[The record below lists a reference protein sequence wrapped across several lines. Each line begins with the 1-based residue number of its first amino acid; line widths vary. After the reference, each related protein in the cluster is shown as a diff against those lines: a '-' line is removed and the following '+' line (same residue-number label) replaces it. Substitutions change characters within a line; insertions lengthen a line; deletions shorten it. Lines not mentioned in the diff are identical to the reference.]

1 MRRMTFQKG
10 ARQVTNHSSKSKSA
24 RLLRRFAGDQRG
36 NVAIFTAIA
45 ALPLLVAAGVAIDT
59 ARASRSH
66 NALQMAVDSA
76 ALAAAASDKV
86 NMAGLTTAQKATRKK
101 EIEDLA
107 RNYVKSN
114 YADEGA
120 EATITVDVTDT
131 TLTVSGQK
139 LYPTTL
145 MGLVG
150 YKTVD
155 IGARAEVNLQGGIS
169 ENIEIVL
176 VMDTTGS
183 MDQNNRLRDAKQ
195 AAKDLIT
202 TVLGDAKSDAKV
214 KFALVPFSGSVN
226 VGADKLNSGWIDT
239 TGKASVSKVNFTDT
253 NYHNMQAWNDMKYV
267 NAKGQTVPLPWN
279 GCVEARLGNLAVTDA
294 APVVSTNATTWD
306 TLFTPYMAPDEPDS
320 YYNTYISKTNEE
332 KGLTGT
338 KTDAMRQANQAK
350 YATKTFTSL
359 TGATGPWSNC
369 AASAIVPLT
378 TDRSVIEAGI
388 DAMAARGST
397 VLPEGLM
404 WGWRVMS
411 PNQPFPEGAAYT
423 DKKWRKVLVFMT
435 DGENDVGAGLN
446 SLNGSY
452 YTAYGFATAPTA
464 KNRFGST
471 NSSSANSQLDSKLT
485 TACTNLKANAEPRED
500 PKNKAK
506 TIPSIEV
513 YTIAFQAPSAAKTL
527 LKSCATSEGYYIDA
541 ANGTELKDAF
551 KAIGARLKT
560 MYLSK

>member
-1 MRRMTFQKG
+1 MT
-10 ARQVTNHSSKSKSA
+10 SISLKSKSA
-24 RLLRRFAGDQRG
+24 DLLRRFAGDTRG
-36 NVAIFTAIA
+36 NVAIFMGVAI
-45 ALPLLVAAGVAIDT
+45 LPLLVAAGAAIDT
-59 ARASRSH
+59 ARASRSQ
-66 NALQMAVDSA
+66 NALQVAVDSA
-76 ALAAAASDKV
+76 ALAAASSDKM
-86 NMAGLTTAQKATRKK
+86 NMAGLTSTQKAARKK
-101 EIEDLA
+101 EIENLV
-107 RNYVKSN
+107 RNFVKSN
-114 YADEGA
+114 YSDEGA
-120 EATITVDVTDT
+120 ETTIAVTLTDT
-131 TLTVSGQK
+131 TLTVDGRK

-155 IGARAEVNLQGGIS
+155 IDARAEVNLQGGIS

-183 MDQNNRLRDAKQ
+183 MDQNNKLRDAKQ

-253 NYHNMQAWNDMKYV
+253 SYHNMQGWNDMKYV
-267 NAKGQTVPLPWN
+267 NSRGQTASLPWN
-279 GCVEARLGNLAVTDA
+279 GCVEARLGDLALNDTPPSA
-294 APVVSTNATTWD
+294 ANGD
-306 TLFTPYMAPDEPDS
+306 TLFTPYFAPDEPS
-320 YYNTYISKTNEE
+320 SGNEYFPNSSYISLSNEE
-332 KGLTGT
+332 KNISGS
-338 KTDAMRQANQAK
+338 KTDAKRQGNQKK
-350 YATKTFTSL
+350 YATKTFSSL
-359 TGATGPWSNC
+359 SGSGPWYNC

-378 TDRSVIEAGI
+378 TDRSTIEAGI
-388 DAMAARGST
+388 DAMEARGNT
-397 VLPEGLM
+397 VLLEGLM

-411 PNQPFPEGAAYT
+411 PAQPFPEGAAYG

-435 DGENDVGAGLN
+435 DGENDVSVDAN
-446 SLNGSY
+446 SLNGSN
-452 YTAYGFATAPTA
+452 YTAYGYVKAPSA
-464 KNRFGST
+464 KNRFGTTST
-471 NSSSANSQLDSKLT
+471 SKAISQLDAKLT

-500 PKNKAK
+500 PKNRAK
-506 TIPSIEV
+506 TIPSIEI
-513 YTIAFQAPSAAKTL
+513 YTIAFQAPTAAKTL

-560 MYLSK
+560 LYLSK

>member
-10 ARQVTNHSSKSKSA
+10 ARLVTNHSTKSKGA
-24 RLLRRFAGDQRG
+24 GILRRFAGDRRG
-36 NVAIFTAIA
+36 NVAMFTAIA

-66 NALQMAVDSA
+66 NALQVAVDSA
-76 ALAAAASDKV
+76 ALAAASSDKV
-86 NMAGLTTAQKATRKK
+86 NMAGLTAAEKTARKK

-107 RNYVKSN
+107 RKFVKSN

-120 EATITVDVTDT
+120 EASISVVVTDT
-131 TLTVSGQK
+131 TLTVEGRK

-155 IGARAEVNLQGGIS
+155 INTRAEVNLQGGIS

-183 MDQNNRLRDAKQ
+183 MNQNNRLRDAKQ
-195 AAKDLIT
+195 AAKDLIS

-253 NYHNMQAWNDMKYV
+253 AYHNMQAWNDMKYV
-267 NAKGQTVPLPWN
+267 NSKGQTVSLPWN
-279 GCVEARLGNLAVTDA
+279 GCVEARLGDLALNDTAPSVT
-294 APVVSTNATTWD
+294 VGD
-306 TLFTPYMAPDEPDS
+306 TLFTPYMAPDEPS
-320 YYNTYISKTNEE
+320 SGNESFPNSSYISLSNEE
-332 KGLTGT
+332 KNISGS
-338 KTDAMRQANQAK
+338 KTDAKRQANQKK

-359 TGATGPWSNC
+359 SGAGPWYNC

-378 TDRSVIEAGI
+378 TDRATIEAGI
-388 DAMAARGST
+388 DAMEGRGNT

-411 PNQPFPEGAAYT
+411 PSQPYPEGAAYN

-435 DGENDVGAGLN
+435 DGENDVSVDAN
-446 SLNGSY
+446 DLNGSY
-452 YTAYGFATAPTA
+452 YTAYGYVKAPSA

-471 NSSSANSQLDSKLT
+471 STSKAIGQLDAKLT

-500 PKNKAK
+500 PKNRAK
-506 TIPSIEV
+506 TIPSIEI
-513 YTIAFQAPSAAKTL
+513 YTIAFQAPAAAKTL

-541 ANGTELKDAF
+541 SSGTELKDAF

>member
-1 MRRMTFQKG
+1 MTFQRG
-10 ARQVTNHSSKSKSA
+10 ATDVTNHSSKSTGA
-24 RLLRRFAGDQRG
+24 GLLRRFAGDQRG
-36 NVAIFTAIA
+36 NVAVFTAIA
-45 ALPLLVAAGVAIDT
+45 ALPLLVAAGVAIDS

-66 NALQMAVDSA
+66 NALQVAVDSA
-76 ALAAAASDKV
+76 ALAAASSDKV
-86 NMAGLTTAQKATRKK
+86 NMAGLTTAQKAARKK
-101 EIEDLA
+101 ELEDLA
-107 RNYVKSN
+107 RNYLKSN

-120 EATITVDVTDT
+120 ETTIVVDVTDT
-131 TLTVSGQK
+131 TLAVEGRK

-155 IGARAEVNLQGGIS
+155 IKARAEVNLQGGIS
-169 ENIEIVL
+169 ENIEIIL

-183 MDQNNRLRDAKQ
+183 MNQNNRLRDAKQ

-202 TVLGDAKSDAKV
+202 TVLGDAKSDSKV

-253 NYHNMQAWNDMKYV
+253 AYHNMQAWNDMKYV
-267 NAKGQTVPLPWN
+267 NSKGQTVSLPWN
-279 GCVEARLGNLAVTDA
+279 GCVEARLGDLALNDT
-294 APVVSTNATTWD
+294 APNPSATTWD
-306 TLFTPYMAPDEPDS
+306 TLFTPYMAPDEPS
-320 YYNTYISKTNEE
+320 SGNESFSNSYISLSNEE

-338 KTDAMRQANQAK
+338 KTDAKRQGNQAK

-359 TGATGPWSNC
+359 TGSTGPWYNC

-378 TDRSVIEAGI
+378 ADRTVIETGI
-388 DAMAARGST
+388 DAMQPRGNT

-411 PNQPFPEGAAYT
+411 PSQPYAEGAAYN

-435 DGENDVGAGLN
+435 DGENDVSVDAN

-452 YTAYGFATAPTA
+452 YTGYGYVKAPTA
-464 KNRFGST
+464 KNRFGTTST
-471 NSSSANSQLDSKLT
+471 SKAISQLDAKLT

-513 YTIAFQAPSAAKTL
+513 YTIAFQAPTAAKAL
-527 LKSCATSEGYYIDA
+527 LRSCATSEGYYIDA

>member
-1 MRRMTFQKG
+1 M
-10 ARQVTNHSSKSKSA
+10 ANHSLKSKRA
-24 RLLRRFAGDQRG
+24 GILRRFAGDRRG
-36 NVAIFTAIA
+36 NVAIFTALA
-45 ALPLLVAAGVAIDT
+45 AIPLLVGAGIAIDT

-86 NMAGLTTAQKATRKK
+86 NMAGLTAAQKATRKK
-101 EIEDLA
+101 ELEDLA

-114 YADEGA
+114 YSDAGA

-131 TLTVSGQK
+131 TLTVTGQK
-139 LYPTTL
+139 LFPTTL
-145 MGLVG
+145 MSLVG

-155 IGARAEVNLQGGIS
+155 IDARAEVNLQGGIS

-202 TVLGDAKSDAKV
+202 TVLGEAKSDDKV

-239 TGKASVSKVNFTDT
+239 TGKASVSKVNFTDV

-267 NAKGQTVPLPWN
+267 NSKGQTVALSWN
-279 GCVEARLGNLAVTDA
+279 GCVEARLGNLAVTDSP
-294 APVVSTNATTWD
+294 PVVSTNSTTWD

-332 KGLTGT
+332 KDLKGT
-338 KTDAMRQANQAK
+338 KTDAMRQANQVK

-411 PNQPFPEGAAYT
+411 PNMPYPEGASYT

-446 SLNGSY
+446 TLNGSY

-471 NSSSANSQLDSKLT
+471 NASSANSQLDSKLT

-506 TIPSIEV
+506 TIPSIEI
-513 YTIAFQAPSAAKTL
+513 YTIAFQAPAAAKTL
-527 LKSCATSEGYYIDA
+527 LKSCATSESYYIDA

>member
-1 MRRMTFQKG
+1 M
-10 ARQVTNHSSKSKSA
+10 TNHSSESKSA
-24 RLLRRFAGDQRG
+24 GFLRRFAGDRRG
-36 NVAIFTAIA
+36 NVAIFTALA
-45 ALPLLVAAGVAIDT
+45 ALPLLAAAGVAIDT

-66 NALQMAVDSA
+66 NALQVAVDSA

-86 NMAGLTTAQKATRKK
+86 NMVGLTTAQKATRRK
-101 EIEDLA
+101 ELEDLA

-145 MGLVG
+145 MSLVG
-150 YKTVD
+150 YKTVGID
-155 IGARAEVNLQGGIS
+155 ARAEVNLQGGIS
-169 ENIEIVL
+169 ENIEIIL

-183 MDQNNRLRDAKQ
+183 MNQNNRLRDAKL

-202 TVLGDAKSDAKV
+202 TVLGDAKSDDKV

-239 TGKASVSKVNFTDT
+239 TGKASVSKVNFTDAA
-253 NYHNMQAWNDMKYV
+253 YHNMQGWNDMKYV
-267 NAKGQTVPLPWN
+267 NSKGQTVSLPWN
-279 GCVEARLGNLAVTDA
+279 GCVEARLGDLAVNDT
-294 APVVSTNATTWD
+294 APSVTKPD
-306 TLFTPYMAPDEPDS
+306 TLFTPYFAPDESSSGNESFPNSS
-320 YYNTYISKTNEE
+320 YVSLSNEKKNIS
-332 KGLTGT
+332 GS
-338 KTDAMRQANQAK
+338 KTDAKRQANQTK

-359 TGATGPWSNC
+359 TGAGPWYNC

-378 TDRSVIEAGI
+378 TDRTTIEAGI
-388 DAMAARGST
+388 DAMEGRGNT
-397 VLPEGLM
+397 VLPEGFT

-411 PNQPFPEGAAYT
+411 PSQPFPEGAAYN

-435 DGENDVGAGLN
+435 DGENDVSVDAN
-446 SLNGSY
+446 TLNGSY
-452 YTAYGFATAPTA
+452 YTAYGYAKAPLA
-464 KNRFGST
+464 KNRFGT
-471 NSSSANSQLDSKLT
+471 TTSSKAIGQLDAKLT

-506 TIPSIEV
+506 TIPSIEI

>member
-1 MRRMTFQKG
+1 MDDFPKG

-24 RLLRRFAGDQRG
+24 RLLHRFAGDARG
-36 NVAIFTAIA
+36 NVAIFTALA

-66 NALQMAVDSA
+66 NTLQVAVDSA
-76 ALAAAASDKV
+76 ALAAASSDKV

-101 EIEDLA
+101 ELENLA

-131 TLTVSGQK
+131 TLTVTGQK

-155 IGARAEVNLQGGIS
+155 IDARAEVNLQGGIS
-169 ENIEIVL
+169 ENIEIIL

-202 TVLGDAKSDAKV
+202 TVLGDAKSDSKV

-267 NAKGQTVPLPWN
+267 NSKGQTVPLPWN
-279 GCVEARLGNLAVTDA
+279 GCVEARLGNLAVNDTVPTA
-294 APVVSTNATTWD
+294 ATGD

-320 YYNTYISKTNEE
+320 FYNNYISQSNEE
-332 KGLTGT
+332 KDLTGS
-338 KTDAMRQANQAK
+338 KTDAKRQANQVK

-378 TDRSVIEAGI
+378 TDRSVIESGI
-388 DAMAARGST
+388 DAMQARGST

-411 PNQPFPEGAAYT
+411 PNLPFTEGAAYT

-464 KNRFGST
+464 KNRFGTT

>member
-1 MRRMTFQKG
+1 M
-10 ARQVTNHSSKSKSA
+10 TNHSLKSKSA
-24 RLLRRFAGDQRG
+24 DLLRRFAGDTRG
-36 NVAIFTAIA
+36 NVAIFMGIAI
-45 ALPLLVAAGVAIDT
+45 LPLLVAAGAAIDT
-59 ARASRSH
+59 ARASRSQ
-66 NALQMAVDSA
+66 NALQVAVDSA
-76 ALAAAASDKV
+76 ALAAASSDKM
-86 NMAGLTTAQKATRKK
+86 NMAGLTSTQKAARKK
-101 EIEDLA
+101 EIESLV
-107 RNYVKSN
+107 RNFVKSN
-114 YADEGA
+114 YQDAGA
-120 EATITVDVTDT
+120 EATIAVTLTDT
-131 TLTVSGQK
+131 TLTVDGQK

-202 TVLGDAKSDAKV
+202 TVLGDVKSDSKV

-253 NYHNMQAWNDMKYV
+253 SYHNMQAWNDMKYV
-267 NAKGQTVPLPWN
+267 NSKGQTVSLPWN
-279 GCVEARLGNLAVTDA
+279 GCVEARLGNLAVNDTAPTA
-294 APVVSTNATTWD
+294 ATGD

-320 YYNTYISKTNEE
+320 YYNTYISQTNED
-332 KGLTGT
+332 KGLTGS
-338 KTDAMRQANQAK
+338 KTDAKRQGNQAK
-350 YATKTFTSL
+350 YTTKTFSSL
-359 TGATGPWSNC
+359 TGTTGPWFNC

-378 TDRSVIEAGI
+378 NDRSVIEAGI

-411 PNQPFPEGAAYT
+411 PNMPYPEGADYT

-452 YTAYGFATAPTA
+452 YTSYGYATAPTA

-471 NSSSANSQLDSKLT
+471 SSSNANSQLDSKLT
-485 TACTNLKANAEPRED
+485 TACSNLKQKAEPRED
-500 PKNKAK
+500 PKDRSK
-506 TIPSIEV
+506 TIPSIEI
-513 YTIAFQAPSAAKTL
+513 YTIAFQAPSAAKSL

>member
-1 MRRMTFQKG
+1 M
-10 ARQVTNHSSKSKSA
+10 TNHSLKSKGA
-24 RLLRRFAGDQRG
+24 GGLRRFAGDRRG
-36 NVAIFTAIA
+36 NVAMFTGLA
-45 ALPLLVAAGVAIDT
+45 ALPLMVAAGVAIDT

-66 NALQMAVDSA
+66 NALQVAVNSA

-86 NMAGLTTAQKATRKK
+86 NMAGLTTAQKATREK
-101 EIEDLA
+101 ELEDLA

-114 YADEGA
+114 YADEGT

-131 TLTVSGQK
+131 TLTVRGQK

-145 MGLVG
+145 ISLVG

-155 IGARAEVNLQGGIS
+155 IDARAEVNLQGGIS
-169 ENIEIVL
+169 ENIEIIL

-202 TVLGDAKSDAKV
+202 TVLGEAKSDDKV

-253 NYHNMQAWNDMKYV
+253 EYHNMMAWNDMKYV
-267 NAKGQTVPLPWN
+267 NSKGQTAALPWN
-279 GCVEARLGNLAVTDA
+279 GCVEARLGNLAVNDTAPSA
-294 APVVSTNATTWD
+294 ATGD
-306 TLFTPYMAPDEPDS
+306 TLFTPYMAPDEPAS
-320 YYNTYISKTNEE
+320 YYNTYISQTNED
-332 KGLTGT
+332 KGLKGT
-338 KTDAMRQANQAK
+338 KTEAKRQGNQAK

-378 TDRSVIEAGI
+378 TDRTEIEAGI
-388 DAMAARGST
+388 DAMRARGST

-411 PNQPFPEGAAYT
+411 PNLPFPEGASYT

-435 DGENDVGAGLN
+435 DGDNDVGAGLN

-464 KNRFGST
+464 KNRFGTT
-471 NSSSANSQLDSKLT
+471 NSSSADSQLDANLL
-485 TACTNLKANAEPRED
+485 TACSNLKANAEPRQD
-500 PKNKAK
+500 PKNGAK
-506 TIPSIEV
+506 TIPSIEI
-513 YTIAFQAPSAAKTL
+513 YTIAFQAPAAAKTL
-527 LKSCATSEGYYIDA
+527 LQSCATSESYYIDA
-541 ANGTELKDAF
+541 SDGTELKDAF

>member
-1 MRRMTFQKG
+1 MTNNF
-10 ARQVTNHSSKSKSA
+10 SKSKGA
-24 RLLRRFAGDQRG
+24 LPLRRFAEDTRG
-36 NVAIFTAIA
+36 NVAFFTALAI
-45 ALPLLVAAGVAIDT
+45 LPLMVAAGAAIDT
-59 ARASRSH
+59 ARAARSN
-66 NALQMAVDSA
+66 NALQVAVDSA
-76 ALAAAASDKV
+76 ALAVASSDKV
-86 NMAGLTTAQKATRKK
+86 NMAGLTTAQKTARKK
-101 EIEDLA
+101 EMEEMA
-107 RNYVKSN
+107 RNFVKSN
-114 YADEGA
+114 YKDEGTDT
-120 EATITVDVTDT
+120 EVNVTVTDT
-131 TLTVSGQK
+131 LVTVEGTKTL
-139 LYPTTL
+139 PTTL

-155 IGARAEVNLQGGIS
+155 LGARAEVNLQGGIA

-195 AAKDLIT
+195 AAKDLIA
-202 TVLGDAKSDAKV
+202 TVLDGNQSDDKV

-239 TGKASVSKVNFTDT
+239 TGKATASKVNFTNT
-253 NYHNMQAWNDMKYV
+253 AYHNMQGWNDMKYV
-267 NAKGQTVPLPWN
+267 NSKGQTVPLPWN
-279 GCVEARLGNLAVTDA
+279 GCVETRLNQPSSSDQTLRDLDVNDT
-294 APVVSTNATTWD
+294 APTATKPG
-306 TLFTPYMAPDEPDS
+306 TLFTPYFAPDEPS
-320 YYNTYISKTNEE
+320 SGNESFSNSSYISLSNEE
-332 KGLTGT
+332 KNLTGS
-338 KTDAMRQANQAK
+338 KTDAKRQGNQTK

-359 TGATGPWSNC
+359 TGASGPWYNC

-378 TDRSVIEAGI
+378 KDRNTIEAGI
-388 DAMAARGST
+388 DAMQARGNT

-411 PNQPFPEGAAYT
+411 PNMPYTEGAAYN

-435 DGENDVGAGLN
+435 DGQNDVSVGAN
-446 SLNGSY
+446 SLNGSA
-452 YTAYGFATAPTA
+452 YTAYGYVKAPSA
-464 KNRFGST
+464 KNRFGTTST
-471 NSSSANSQLDSKLT
+471 SQAISQLDTKLKD
-485 TACTNLKANAEPRED
+485 ACTNLKANAEDRED
-500 PKNKAK
+500 PKNRSKK
-506 TIPSIEV
+506 IPSIEI